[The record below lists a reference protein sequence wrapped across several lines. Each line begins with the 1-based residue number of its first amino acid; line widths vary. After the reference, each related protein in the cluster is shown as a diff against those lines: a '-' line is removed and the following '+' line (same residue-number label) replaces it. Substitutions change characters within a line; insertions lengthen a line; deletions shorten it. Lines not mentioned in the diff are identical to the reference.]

1 MDANI
6 DIFRDLDASLMEIFQ
21 RGQFNRYLDQFPQD
35 ERNERISD
43 MHIAIQRQ
51 RELQNQRK
59 YYHIN
64 WKLTYIPLFVIHFD
78 AIWRDL
84 TWRNIRN
91 FIMESVTLAV
101 IMLVR
106 ALRFTT
112 FIIGSGIY
120 FQGIVR
126 RLFVFCDV
134 ITFSDNFIR
143 DVFTYILKDS
153 PAILERLEVIDFHHG
168 NLLYFLKY
176 DEYNDLSSFQIMKM
190 TYVNLTASMLRAECI
205 STSESSTCKL
215 LTNTLVFKFSDVLQ
229 QYYPTLGK
237 TILRFITLSIYMT
250 YAIVGDIICLNILLF
265 LSYNLLNRFLGYKQ
279 VFSGLRNIL
288 WNSMFT
294 YLV

>member
-1 MDANI
+1 MDGHI
-6 DIFRDLDASLMEIFQ
+6 DIFRDLDASLMEILQ
-21 RGQFNRYLDQFPQD
+21 RGQINRYLDQFPQD

-64 WKLTYIPLFVIHFD
+64 WCWTYIPFLVIHFD
-78 AIWRDL
+78 QIWRDM
-84 TWRNIRN
+84 TWLNIQLYV
-91 FIMESVTLAV
+91 MESVTLAV

-153 PAILERLEVIDFHHG
+153 PAILERLEVIQYHDG
-168 NLLYFLKY
+168 NVMYFLKY
-176 DEYNDLSSFQIMKM
+176 DEYNDLSSFQVIRM
-190 TYVNLTASMLRAECI
+190 TYVNLVASMLHADCVI
-205 STSESSTCKL
+205 TSDSATCKL
-215 LTNTLVFKFSDVLQ
+215 LTNTLVFKFSQVLQ
-229 QYYPTLGK
+229 DCFPKLGTAGLK
-237 TILRFITLSIYMT
+237 FITLIIYLT
-250 YAIVGDIICLNILLF
+250 YAIVGDIICLNVLLF

-279 VFSGLRNIL
+279 VFVGLRNML
-288 WNSMFT
+288 WSSMFT